1 MYTCCRSRLC
11 NTAVSISRQRPGIC
25 FHGEPRMV
33 SQVGSN
39 LDPIIAVG
47 NDIENGG
54 DDDIDLDID
63 TET

>member
-1 MYTCCRSRLC
+1 
-11 NTAVSISRQRPGIC
+11 
-25 FHGEPRMV
+25 MV